1 MTAGK
6 STREASD
13 RARTAAETH
22 ERRAAAARQRAD
34 NFSAGASGEREVAEA
49 LATLTASGWY
59 ILHDRA
65 KPNGGNIDHVAVG
78 PPGVVVIDA
87 KAWTSAVEIKGERLF
102 AAGRFRDRQVDGLVS
117 QVVSEVDWTAVRGG
131 GIAPGHYE
139 DFDVLVGAM
148 PTTPGQVVLKALQT
162 YSNGQIVRWIQ
173 LAVPGEPAPDT
184 PAPILTLTRGVAVA
198 ASATGSTG
206 TPTPN
211 SAGGNGNGGGSGDA
225 GTIALVAV
233 IVAIGALVA
242 AVVALLRGRNQSGP
256 DPAAGPS
263 EDDDSGTSG
272 NDAPDAG
279 AD

>member
-1 MTAGK
+1 MTIGSRIVRSAVALGV
-6 STREASD
+6 AL
-13 RARTAAETH
+13 AAII
-22 ERRAAAARQRAD
+22 AAAAP
-34 NFSAGASGEREVAEA
+34 A
-49 LATLTASGWY
+49 LAHVTIQPASVRAGSTDVQLTFRCPNEMDNARTVELQAFFPSNLPLLTVDVLPITGWSEH
-59 ILHDRA
+59 ITEVHLR
-65 KPNGGNIDHVAVG
+65 KPVQTD
-78 PPGVVVIDA
+78 
-87 KAWTSAVEIKGERLF
+87 
-102 AAGRFRDRQVDGLVS
+102 DGLVS

-131 GIAPGHYE
+131 GITPGHYE